1 MNSNEVNA
9 VIDNLCDKL
18 GIAAQNITQ
27 LVPSLV
33 KLSIINDLGW
43 FIGCMALAILFFMLA
58 RKAKRKEELET
69 ICDIYWKPI
78 LFGIANACADFAE
91 FEVQTGDF
99 EMVAWLF
106 NEGKRRIAEFTEWA
120 AGGKKSV

>member
-18 GIAAQNITQ
+18 GIAVQNITQ

-33 KLSIINDLGW
+33 KLEVISDLGW
-43 FIGCMALAILFFMLA
+43 FIGCMALAILFFLLS

-78 LFGIANACADFAE
+78 LFGIAVVCAIIAGFAIVDA
-91 FEVQTGDF
+91 VQWL
-99 EMVAWLF
+99 VAPDAKALQYVI
-106 NEGKRRIAEFTEWA
+106 NMIG
-120 AGGKKSV
+120 S

>member
-18 GIAAQNITQ
+18 GIAVQNITQ

-33 KLSIINDLGW
+33 KLEVISDLGW
-43 FIGCMALAILFFMLA
+43 FIGCMALAILFFLLT

-78 LFGIANACADFAE
+78 LFGIAVVCAIIAGFAVVDA
-91 FEVQTGDF
+91 VQWL
-99 EMVAWLF
+99 VAPDAKALQYVI
-106 NEGKRRIAEFTEWA
+106 NMIG
-120 AGGKKSV
+120 S

>member
-18 GIAAQNITQ
+18 GIAAQSITQ

-43 FIGCMALAILFFMLA
+43 FIGCMALALLFFMLA
-58 RKAKRKEELET
+58 HKAKRKEELET

-78 LFGIANACADFAE
+78 LFGIAVVCAIIAGFAIVDA
-91 FEVQTGDF
+91 VQW
-99 EMVAWLF
+99 MVAPDAKALQYVI
-106 NEGKRRIAEFTEWA
+106 NMIG
-120 AGGKKSV
+120 S